1 MLPGIV
7 FCMSRKHCVLGAHA
21 VSSLNLL
28 GQDTDAVR
36 TSRRML
42 KVMHRTHLQ
51 RFMPDLGNLEAY
63 TEIMEMLEHG
73 VAYHHSGMLPVL
85 REFVELCFQ
94 SKLVKLVFATE
105 TLAVGVN
112 MPARSVSFAPNPN
125 PNPCPIPRPQSLT
138 LAVTLTLSLIL
149 TLILSRIPTLTVP

>member
-1 MLPGIV
+1 M
-7 FCMSRKHCVLGAHA
+7 
-21 VSSLNLL
+21 
-28 GQDTDAVR
+28 
-36 TSRRML
+36 
-42 KVMHRTHLQ
+42 MHRTHLQ

-112 MPARSVSFAPNPN
+112 MPARSVTFSQLDKPKDGDQAGH
-125 PNPCPIPRPQSLT
+125 RPLRPDEFWQMAGRAGRRGMDELGHV
-138 LAVTLTLSLIL
+138 AIL
-149 TLILSRIPTLTVP
+149 RVR